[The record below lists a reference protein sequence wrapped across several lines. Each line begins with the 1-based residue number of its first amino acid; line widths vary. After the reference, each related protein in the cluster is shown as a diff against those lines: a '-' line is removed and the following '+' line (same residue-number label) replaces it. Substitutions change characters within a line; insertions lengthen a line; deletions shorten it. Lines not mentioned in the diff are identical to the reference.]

1 MVGVRV
7 WLQELGLVVWL
18 NKIARRWWLI
28 ILVLEDQSP
37 LRPVLD

>member
-18 NKIARRWWLI
+18 NKIAWRWWLI
-28 ILVLEDQSP
+28 ILVLEDQSF
-37 LRPVLD
+37 LRPFLD